1 MVGEFTLIVS
11 WIIEINGGPNIRVF
25 ARTFCKAR
33 FVLPSKP
40 GANPISPA
48 LYLSLHQDWRLAGVL
63 LNLSWI
69 VIRLR
74 NSDVAPDAYTIRR
87 F

>member
-33 FVLPSKP
+33 FVLPPKP
-40 GANPISPA
+40 RANPISPA
-48 LYLSLHQDWRLAGVL
+48 LHLSLRHGA
-63 LNLSWI
+63 
-69 VIRLR
+69 
-74 NSDVAPDAYTIRR
+74 
-87 F
+87 